1 MKPGILIVD
10 DEKSICT
17 FLELALEDDYEV
29 TSAVDTE
36 GTMKIM
42 QTQQIDVVLLDLN
55 LGTESGMDLLSLLKK
70 EYPETAVIMM
80 TAYGDIRTS
89 VEAVKRGAANYLC
102 KPVVMEELKIY
113 IEQALQMKHLSRRVE
128 NLTSEVEELEQRS
141 YYGDIIGKSEPM
153 QRVYKLIDRVKDADV
168 SIMISG
174 ESGTGKELVARAIHK
189 GGSRKNENFVSINC
203 AAIPEGLL
211 EEELFGHV
219 KGSFTSAYADK
230 KGKFELADR
239 GTLFLDEIGDMPLAL
254 QGKLLRV
261 LQEKEVMPVGGTAA
275 KQVDVR
281 VICATNKDLPGMI
294 EEGLFRRDLYYRLHV
309 VEIHIPPL
317 RERRQDIPD
326 LCRVILDRI
335 NTGKE
340 TPSRLSRAAEKMLLQ
355 YSYPGNVR
363 ELINMLEYARIM
375 ASGEVIEPADLP
387 VELET
392 GRDLKGS
399 EMTAAHAVK
408 RYLSQMTIKDVERL
422 MIINAVEE
430 NPQNKKA
437 AARQLGI
444 SERTLFYKLSEYGL

>member
-1 MKPGILIVD
+1 MKPEILIVD

-29 TSAVDTE
+29 TSAADTE

-42 QTQQIDVVLLDLN
+42 RTRCINVVLLDLN
-55 LGTESGMDLLSLLKK
+55 LGAESGMDLLSLLKK

-113 IEQALQMKHLSRRVE
+113 IEQALQMQHLSRRVE
-128 NLTSEVEELEQRS
+128 NLASEVEELEQRS

-168 SIMISG
+168 SIVISG

-189 GGSRKNENFVSINC
+189 GGSRHGENFVSINC

-261 LQEKEVMPVGGTAA
+261 LQEKEVMPVGGAVG
-275 KQVDVR
+275 KRVDVR
-281 VICATNKDLPGMI
+281 VICATNKDLAGMV
-294 EEGLFRRDLYYRLHV
+294 EEGLFRSDLYYRLHV

-335 NTGKE
+335 NAGKE
-340 TPSRLSRAAEKMLLQ
+340 TKLSISRAAEKMLLQ

-375 ASGEVIEPADLP
+375 VSGDVIEPTDLP
-387 VELET
+387 IELET

-399 EMTAAHAVK
+399 EMTAARAVK
-408 RYLSQMTIKDVERL
+408 RYLGQMTIKDVERL

-437 AARQLGI
+437 AAKQLGI

>member
-36 GTMKIM
+36 GTLKIM
-42 QTQQIDVVLLDLN
+42 QTQQINVVLLDLN

-113 IEQALQMKHLSRRVE
+113 IEQALQMQHLSRRVE

-399 EMTAAHAVK
+399 EMTAARAVK

>member
-36 GTMKIM
+36 GTLKIM
-42 QTQQIDVVLLDLN
+42 QTQQINVVLLDLN

-113 IEQALQMKHLSRRVE
+113 IEQALQMQHLSRRVE

-189 GGSRKNENFVSINC
+189 GGSRKNENFESINC

-399 EMTAAHAVK
+399 EMTAARAVK